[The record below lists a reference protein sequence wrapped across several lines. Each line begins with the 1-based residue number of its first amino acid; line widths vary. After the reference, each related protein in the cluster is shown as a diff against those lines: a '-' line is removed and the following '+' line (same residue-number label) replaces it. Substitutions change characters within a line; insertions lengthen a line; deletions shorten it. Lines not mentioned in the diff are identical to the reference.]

1 MRSSFITRSL
11 AVVYVRLGE
20 AFTWGGGGGREG
32 RGGEGMSNREGQK
45 RRGEERAVSRGR
57 RGKRVKT

>member
-20 AFTWGGGGGREG
+20 AFTWGGEG
-32 RGGEGMSNREGQK
+32 RGGEGRRREG
-45 RRGEERAVSRGR
+45 RVGGEEGRG
-57 RGKRVKT
+57 GDE

>member
-20 AFTWGGGGGREG
+20 AFTWGWVGGWGEEG
-32 RGGEGMSNREGQK
+32 RGGEG
-45 RRGEERAVSRGR
+45 RGEEGER
-57 RGKRVKT
+57 RGGDE